1 MTNTFVLTVNQLI
14 NMFTFMVIGYFMRK
28 KKLGGDGVGTVLSTL
43 LVNFFM
49 PALVFSTFSSNFRLS
64 DISENITFFWFGIGT
79 LVVAFF
85 VAKLL
90 SKLFAQNALQKD
102 IYMYSFLIPNI
113 GYMGYPL
120 IEAVFGTQALLK
132 MLVLVIPY
140 NITIYTYGMYIL
152 NPNREFS
159 VKKVV
164 NPSIMALILG
174 ILAGISEIKI
184 PAVAESVINSA
195 KACMAPSAMILTG
208 FVLAA
213 TPIKPLLKD
222 FKLYIAA
229 IVRGIIIPGT
239 ALLILWALKA
249 PAQCI
254 VITVATLSM
263 PMGLNSVV
271 FPEAYGGDGLT
282 GAKTS
287 FVSNLLSLITIPLMF
302 VLLGCFNVS
311 F

>member
-1 MTNTFVLTVNQLI
+1 MFDTLVLTINQLI
-14 NMFTFMVIGYFMRK
+14 NMFVFIIIGFFMRK

-43 LVNFFM
+43 LVNIFM
-49 PALVFSTFSSNFRLS
+49 PALVFSTFSENFRLK
-64 DISENITFFWFGIGT
+64 DISENIVFLWFGIGVLFVT
-79 LVVAFF
+79 FF
-85 VAKLL
+85 VAKFL
-90 SKLFAQNALQKD
+90 SKIFAKNNLQRD
-102 IYMYSFLIPNI
+102 IYMYSFMIPNI
-113 GYMGYPL
+113 GYMGYPI

-132 MLVLVIPY
+132 MLIFVIPY

-152 NPNREFS
+152 NPNRQFS
-159 VKKVV
+159 LKKVF
-164 NPSIMALILG
+164 NPNIIALLLG
-174 ILAGISEIKI
+174 IISGITEIQL
-184 PAVAESVINSA
+184 PDVAKSVISSA
-195 KACMAPSAMILTG
+195 KACMSPSAMILTG

-229 IVRGIIIPGT
+229 IIRGIIIPGLT
-239 ALLILWALKA
+239 LLVFVLFKVSAVY
-249 PAQCI
+249 I
-254 VITVATLSM
+254 VITCATLAM

-287 FVSNLLSLITIPLMF
+287 FISNLLSIITIPFIFL
-302 VLLGCFNVS
+302 LLGYFNVS